1 LVLTVGIDLAA
12 GFAGTAIAWVDWSR
26 TGASVCDLVHP
37 ADDDAVVHAIL
48 NADKAG
54 IDCPFGWPEEFVSF
68 VNAHRTGAMLTPG
81 LIPGLIPDG
90 ITGRAWRR
98 RLAYRMTD
106 EVVRDTTGLIPLS
119 VSADRI
125 GHTAMRCATVL
136 ALLAQQGQPVDRCG
150 TGTVVEVYPAASLKQ
165 WALTYRGYKGRHNLA
180 SLELLVDALQ
190 RTAPWL
196 HLGAYEQSCRVSD
209 HALDAV
215 IAALTA
221 RAAYLGLT
229 TRPNRGQAMTAATE
243 GWIVIPTSPMDK
255 LWQRP

>member
-1 LVLTVGIDLAA
+1 MLTVGIDLAA
-12 GFAGTAIAWVDWSR
+12 EFAGTAVAWVDWSR
-26 TGASVCDLVHP
+26 TGASVRDLVHP
-37 ADDDAVVHAIL
+37 ADDNAVVHAIL

-54 IDCPFGWPEEFVSF
+54 IDCPFGWPDEFVSF
-68 VNAHRTGAMLTPG
+68 INAHRAGTLP
-81 LIPGLIPDG
+81 IPGLIPDG
-90 ITGRAWRR
+90 IGGRAWRR

-136 ALLAQQGQPVDRCG
+136 ALLAQRGQPVDRCG
-150 TGTVVEVYPAASLKQ
+150 TGTVVEVYPAVSLKQ
-165 WALTYRGYKGRHNLA
+165 WALTYRGYKGRNNLTT
-180 SLELLVDALQ
+180 LGLLVDALQ

-196 HLGAYEQSCRVSD
+196 HLGAHEQSCRLSD

-221 RAAYLGLT
+221 RASYLGLT
-229 TRPNRGQAMTAATE
+229 TRPNRDQATTAATE
-243 GWIVIPTSPMDK
+243 GWIAIPTSPIDK